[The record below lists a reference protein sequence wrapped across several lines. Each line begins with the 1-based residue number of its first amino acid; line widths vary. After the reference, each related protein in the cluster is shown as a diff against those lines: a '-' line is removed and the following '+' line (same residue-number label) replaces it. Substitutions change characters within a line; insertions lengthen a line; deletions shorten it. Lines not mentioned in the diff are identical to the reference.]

1 MQMFLWPCFFQ
12 HNFVKTNRIIHW
24 FFFFLHFILKWIS
37 IIFQFFFWFTGRSA
51 FMKRG
56 GFLIWYKFDNNKSI
70 EESFT
75 KLIKQGNTTFS
86 CNNVALRK
94 KIITLLQ
101 LHDALCR
108 NDTDECI
115 FIHTFIYIIKDWD
128 VALLRFLYLQYSG
141 NVLLQK

>member
-1 MQMFLWPCFFQ
+1 MALFFQ
-12 HNFVKTNRIIHW
+12 HNFVKTNWIIHW
-24 FFFFLHFILKWIS
+24 FFFTFHSKMNFDYIS
-37 IIFQFFFWFTGRSA
+37 ILFLFYWKICIYEN
-51 FMKRG
+51 

-70 EESFT
+70 EELSMKF
-75 KLIKQGNTTFS
+75 IKQGNTTFS

-115 FIHTFIYIIKDWD
+115 FIHTFIYILKDWN

>member
-1 MQMFLWPCFFQ
+1 MALFFQ

-24 FFFFLHFILKWIS
+24 FFFFTFHSKMNFDYIS
-37 IIFQFFFWFTGRSA
+37 ILFFLFYW
-51 FMKRG
+51 KICIYEN
-56 GFLIWYKFDNNKSI
+56 GFLIWYKFDNNNSI
-70 EESFT
+70 EELSMKF
-75 KLIKQGNTTFS
+75 IKQGNTTFS

-115 FIHTFIYIIKDWD
+115 FVHTFIYIIKDWN

>member
-1 MQMFLWPCFFQ
+1 MALFFQ
-12 HNFVKTNRIIHW
+12 HNFVKTNWIIYC
-24 FFFFLHFILKWIS
+24 FFFTFHSKMNFDYIS
-37 IIFQFFFWFTGRSA
+37 ILFCFTGRSA

-70 EESFT
+70 EELST
-75 KLIKQGNTTFS
+75 KFIKQGNTTFS

>member
-1 MQMFLWPCFFQ
+1 MALFFQ

-24 FFFFLHFILKWIS
+24 FFFLHFILKWIS
-37 IIFQFFFWFTGRSA
+37 IIFQFFFFLFYW
-51 FMKRG
+51 KICIYEN

-70 EESFT
+70 EELST
-75 KLIKQGNTTFS
+75 KFIKQGNTTFS

-115 FIHTFIYIIKDWD
+115 FVHTFIYIIKDWN